1 MDEKARMETVKCI
14 IEEHTER
21 FISAIKDKTDI
32 TSSIRAYKS
41 DFPIFHPANEHY
53 FEYKMA
59 EDLLE
64 RYIREHLVTD
74 ILCSLLSDKS
84 VSPDTT
90 IFVAQKKRKVA
101 HLSRYDNAKFGDE
114 YLFAFILQT
123 KNERIGYRYSS
134 ICLDEK
140 ELPKLLKKY
149 AINHIEIIDWSDT
162 DELDSKK
169 IERGVCE
176 EQQDKVFYVTLH
188 RFILTYLS
196 EEIYQ
201 YYLSSVRDAVQEA
214 NNIIGFQTI
223 PALSL
228 RYVSDF
234 KADFLRRIAKSSLRE
249 LKYYVFDETGHLTCE
264 TKKLLIEGDYDILDC
279 RFFTNG
285 LYKSLVGR
293 EDFAKCFI
301 TSEYLYSIF
310 ETGEAVSFDYSAV
323 ATGYFKS
330 VELLLDKIKD
340 IWLEYPE
347 TYKGL
352 WIQGGNPALANNK
365 DIHWCRFNPAP
376 KANGTQVLFEPAYKD
391 YFRTEMGSLIWL
403 IHDNP
408 NGWIV
413 ENNQDIIH
421 YCLLNYSKGC
431 RNEHLHKDIIDDR
444 EVLKAVRE
452 NTILCLYFLL
462 GGCHLPDSLLED
474 ATTLSLEDDSFERLY
489 KKVKS
494 IPRSVTNYYIQFGQS
509 TQIKAFRLDEQDET
523 TYDNSGRI
531 ISPIRFVLVDDF
543 SDMRF
548 ETNEEYLELA
558 RTKEKL
564 EISRQN
570 MPERIWWYTSKKGK
584 VEIEW

>member
-1 MDEKARMETVKCI
+1 M
-14 IEEHTER
+14 
-21 FISAIKDKTDI
+21 
-32 TSSIRAYKS
+32 
-41 DFPIFHPANEHY
+41 
-53 FEYKMA
+53 
-59 EDLLE
+59 LE

-90 IFVAQKKRKVA
+90 IFVASQKRKVA

-114 YLFAFILQT
+114 YPFAFILQT

-134 ICLDEK
+134 VCLEEK
-140 ELPKLLKKY
+140 ELPELLEKY

-169 IERGVCE
+169 IEWGVCK
-176 EQQDKVFYVTLH
+176 EQRDKVFYVTLH

-196 EEIYQ
+196 KEIYQ
-201 YYLSSVRDAVQEA
+201 YYLSSVRNAVQEA

-228 RYVSDF
+228 RYISDF
-234 KADFLRRIAKSSLRE
+234 KTDFLGRIVNTSVRKMN
-249 LKYYVFDETGHLTCE
+249 YHIFDRDGNLTNKTE
-264 TKKLLIEGDYDILDC
+264 APLPEGDHDILDD
-279 RFFTNG
+279 RFFAKG
-285 LYKSLVGR
+285 LYKSLVGG
-293 EDFAKCFI
+293 EAFAKCFI

-310 ETGEAVSFDYSAV
+310 ETGNTVFFDYSAV

-365 DIHWCRFNPAP
+365 DKQWCRFNPEP
-376 KANGTQVLFEPAYKD
+376 KATGTQVLFESAYKD
-391 YFRTEMGSLIWL
+391 FFRTEMGSLIWL

-408 NGWIV
+408 NGWLV
-413 ENNQDIIH
+413 ENSRDTIH
-421 YCLLNYSKGC
+421 NCLLNYSKGC

-494 IPRSVTNYYIQFGQS
+494 IPRRVTNYCIQFGQS
-509 TQIKAFRLDEQDET
+509 TQIKVFRIYEQDET

-570 MPERIWWYTSKKGK
+570 VPVRMWWYNSKGEE